1 MQEQQPNND
10 GTNQSVTSVLDTLR
24 DYGRPPENG
33 EILPSSS
40 APNVEEEMASYGKKT
55 LEEDA
60 AKQEH
65 ARNQK
70 WKNHF
75 NNAFIIAFWFLWG
88 CFNLMVFAL
97 IFHWIASDSYHWL
110 SPEQLDKIK
119 TVIMAALVSK
129 AVSNQQEKLSKSN

>member
-1 MQEQQPNND
+1 MLEPPNND
-10 GTNQSVTSVLDTLR
+10 TENQSVASVLDALR

-33 EILPSSS
+33 GVLPSSS
-40 APNVEEEMASYGKKT
+40 APSVEEEMASYGNKT

-75 NNAFIIAFWFLWG
+75 NRAFIIAFWFLWT
-88 CFNLMVFAL
+88 CFILMVFAL
-97 IFHWIASDSYHWL
+97 IFHWVMPDKWHWL
-110 SPEQLDKIK
+110 TPEQLDKIK

-129 AVSNQQEKLSKSN
+129 TIANQQEKLSKSN